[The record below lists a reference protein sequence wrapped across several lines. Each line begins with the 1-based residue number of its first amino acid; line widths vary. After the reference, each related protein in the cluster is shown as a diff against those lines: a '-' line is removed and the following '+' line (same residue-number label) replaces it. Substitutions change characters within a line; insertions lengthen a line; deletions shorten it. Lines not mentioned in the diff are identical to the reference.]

1 MVPIG
6 KDYYYH
12 NGKIYKEIKP
22 NCERRVPRYNLM
34 DKQGKRHWLTID
46 KIKQL
51 VAKKVAK

>member
-12 NGKIYKEIKP
+12 DGKSYKEIKP
-22 NCERRVPRYNLM
+22 NCARRVPRYNLM